1 MVVDSIT
8 DSELFHGSPISR
20 DFVKKRKANWIWKL
34 KQWKIDARKRG
45 NLGEEGN
52 GSRLVKSLRDKLSDR
67 RTGSDPVSYLHQAC
81 RIDHEEGSFKF
92 TKCDDDDD
100 ETDLE
105 VTSSMSASSPTSVLK
120 NKDDSGSNNSGEDD
134 DCFCCSKQMVEE
146 EEEGYDDAFDN
157 WDGFKDAFN
166 SFENEDNKG
175 SAAALHET
183 KTEEV
188 PKPNTNQRRRKSS
201 PAKLYHKDKY
211 FKQKPSPE
219 KAIQKNRR
227 KKKKSDQQQDCD
239 EKSECPICSE
249 EMDATDL
256 SFLPCPCGFQLC
268 LFCHKQIN
276 ENDGRCPACR
286 KKYETSNN
294 SGEVGFQQRGRGT
307 IRLSP
312 SFRGLDRA

>member
-1 MVVDSIT
+1 M
-8 DSELFHGSPISR
+8 
-20 DFVKKRKANWIWKL
+20 
-34 KQWKIDARKRG
+34 
-45 NLGEEGN
+45 
-52 GSRLVKSLRDKLSDR
+52 KSLRDKLTDR
-67 RTGSDPVSYLHQAC
+67 IV
-81 RIDHEEGSFKF
+81 HEEESYKF
-92 TKCDDDDD
+92 TKSDDD

-105 VTSSMSASSPTSVLK
+105 ETLSVSATSPTSVLK
-120 NKDDSGSNNSGEDD
+120 NKDDSGSNKSGEDD

-146 EEEGYDDAFDN
+146 EEEEAYDDAFDN
-157 WDGFKDAFN
+157 WDGFKDACN
-166 SFENEDNKG
+166 SFENEDKKG

-183 KTEEV
+183 KTEQV

-201 PAKLYHKDKY
+201 PAKIYHED
-211 FKQKPSPE
+211 KQKPSPE

-227 KKKKSDQQQDCD
+227 KKNKSDQQQDCD
-239 EKSECPICSE
+239 EKTECPICSE

-256 SFLPCPCGFQLC
+256 SFLPCPCGFRLC

-286 KKYETSNN
+286 KKYETSSN
-294 SGEVGFQQRGRGT
+294 SGEVSFQQRGRGT